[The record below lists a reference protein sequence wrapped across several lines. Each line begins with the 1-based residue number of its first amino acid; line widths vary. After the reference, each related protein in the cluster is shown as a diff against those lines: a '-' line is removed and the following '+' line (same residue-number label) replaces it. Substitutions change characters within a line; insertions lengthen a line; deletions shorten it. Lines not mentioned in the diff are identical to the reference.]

1 MYSLFFIAK
10 NNLKKHKGEVA
21 ILFVLIFLAATLLFS
36 SLSLM
41 LSGENTM
48 KQCEDTYHTSDL
60 LVFESTFMGEKTG
73 NPKADSEAFCQVIAN
88 VPGTKMAESAR
99 IVEWACDYYYG
110 SRTADDATS
119 YEFFLQNSAE
129 PTYLNAFP
137 EEFENLADN
146 EIVIPYH
153 LKSTIKVG
161 DKMVLKGNGMEFDF
175 TVKGYLENLYF
186 ATTMNISGYLV
197 LISPDVF
204 ETISA
209 HLEPEAT
216 GSFVSC
222 LVEDGVDIDEY
233 DTAVKHAFGE
243 NTPNTVSKSVMEL
256 GTFAVSG
263 IASSIVLIFTVI
275 LVGLALIIMHFSIKN
290 FIEMNIQNI
299 GLLQANGYTAKA
311 LRWSCVMEEMLIC
324 VAATIAAVIVGILIS
339 PPLSSL
345 QGTLMGLTGFS
356 GVCMPA
362 LVSTLIL
369 IPVMV
374 FLGTLLASRSYK
386 KLTVLESLRS
396 GVSNHNFKK
405 NHFALEK
412 TSMPLDLAL
421 SGKSIFGRPK
431 KSIFIA
437 LIVALLTFSTCL
449 GFTLFQNFAMDQ
461 TSMLK
466 LVGFEAADIQ
476 IGSNGNE
483 EILEE
488 LKADPDV
495 ERVGTMM
502 TISSIEITHLDKSRS
517 VGVDTYRD
525 LDHLEYEYL
534 LEGHLPATENE
545 IVLTFIEADK
555 LDAKIGDVVNAK
567 TRDGSGTVAF
577 TVCGIDQKINNMGN
591 KALVTED
598 GAKRIDPNYKY
609 GSALVYLKNPTDENI
624 KAFKNK
630 WSEKYPQ
637 YSILMIDDLIG
648 STIDTLTSSMVAIC
662 AIFVAMTCFVV
673 VLTEILLTRS
683 QIIRERSELGVS
695 KALGYTSGEL
705 IRRVML
711 SNIPIIVIG
720 ILFGFVLHMT
730 LADKF
735 LLLGLNT
742 FGIKQTN
749 LTTNPVWFLVTLL
762 IIVVFALFTSFM
774 SARKISKLEPVRIL
788 KDE

>member
-10 NNLKKHKGEVA
+10 KNLKKHKGEVA

-60 LVFESTFMGEKTG
+60 LVFESTFMGEKSG
-73 NPKADSEAFCQVIAN
+73 NPKVDSEAFRQVIAN

-110 SRTADDATS
+110 NKTADDATS

-137 EEFENLADN
+137 KEFENLKDD

-161 DKMVLKGNGMEFDF
+161 DKLVLKGNGMEFTF

-186 ATTMNISGYLV
+186 ATTMNISGYLALV
-197 LISPDVF
+197 SPDVF
-204 ETISA
+204 ETASA
-209 HLEPEAT
+209 NLEPECT

-222 LVEDGVDIDEY
+222 LVEDGVDVDEY
-233 DTAVKHAFGE
+233 ETAVKRAFGE
-243 NTPNTVSKSVMEL
+243 NTPNSVTKSVMEL

-263 IASSIVLIFTVI
+263 IASSIILIFTVI

-299 GLLQANGYTAKA
+299 GILQANGYTSKA

-324 VAATIAAVIVGILIS
+324 TAATIAAIIVGILIS

-356 GVCMPA
+356 GVCIPA
-362 LVSTLIL
+362 LISTLIG

-431 KSIFIA
+431 KSIFIV
-437 LIVALLTFSTCL
+437 LIIALLTFSTCL

-466 LVGFEAADIQ
+466 LVGFEAADLQ
-476 IGSNGNE
+476 IGCSGNE

-495 ERVGTMM
+495 ERVGTQM
-502 TISSIEITHLDKSRS
+502 TISSVEITHLDKSRS

-525 LDHLEYEYL
+525 MDLLEYEYL
-534 LEGHLPATENE
+534 LEGHLPETENE

-555 LDAKIGDVVNAK
+555 LDAQIGDVVNAK

-591 KALVTED
+591 KGLVTED
-598 GAKRIDPNYKY
+598 GARRIDPNYKY
-609 GSALVYLKNPTDENI
+609 GAALVYLKNPTDENI

-637 YSILMIDDLIG
+637 YSILMIEDLIG
-648 STIDTLTSSMVAIC
+648 STIDTLTSSMIAIC
-662 AIFVAMTCFVV
+662 ALFVGMTCFVV
-673 VLTEILLTRS
+673 ILTEILLTRS

-695 KALGYTSGEL
+695 KALGYTSVEL

-711 SNIPIIVIG
+711 SNIPIIVVG
-720 ILFGFVLHMT
+720 ILFGFVLHLT

-735 LLLGLNT
+735 LLVGLNT

-749 LTTNPVWFLVTLL
+749 LSTNPVWFLITLV
-762 IIVVFALFTSFM
+762 IIVACALLTSFL
-774 SARKISKLEPVRIL
+774 SSRKISKLEPVRIL
-788 KDE
+788 KEE